1 MEKGELFLY
10 QSEDQSLQIEVRVI
24 GETIW
29 LTQKQMAVL
38 FGCSVD
44 NVIWHL
50 KNIYKDE
57 ELNEDSTSEE
67 SSEVQREGR
76 RWVKRRVVYYNLDA
90 AISVGYRV
98 NSKRGTQFRI
108 WANGILKDYLLK
120 GYVINQRITN
130 IEKRLSE
137 HDQKFDLLIKTNLLP
152 LEGIFAVRLF
162 TN

>member
-1 MEKGELFLY
+1 MNSGNMEKGELFLY

-76 RWVKRRVVYYNLDA
+76 RWVKRL
-90 AISVGYRV
+90 GY
-98 NSKRGTQFRI
+98 
-108 WANGILKDYLLK
+108 YLL
-120 GYVINQRITN
+120 
-130 IEKRLSE
+130 
-137 HDQKFDLLIKTNLLP
+137 HP
-152 LEGIFAVRLF
+152 
-162 TN
+162 

>member
-1 MEKGELFLY
+1 MNSGNMEKGELFLY

-57 ELNEDSTSEE
+57 ELNEDIKKKLEHVREE
-67 SSEVQREGR
+67 IKKEMHNEDQEDEDGKENQESRESR
-76 RWVKRRVVYYNLDA
+76 SDKEDEEDNKNLED
-90 AISVGYRV
+90 
-98 NSKRGTQFRI
+98 
-108 WANGILKDYLLK
+108 
-120 GYVINQRITN
+120 
-130 IEKRLSE
+130 
-137 HDQKFDLLIKTNLLP
+137 
-152 LEGIFAVRLF
+152 
-162 TN
+162 